1 MILPKS
7 LLNNRLSPS
16 RTIQT
21 PHVHRRDQH
30 ILHERHEGRGPLAR
44 NAPRSVVYLKH
55 HQRNAR
61 PLLCE
66 KSFLKFLRDPM
77 DPTQKAK
84 EKKNLRDQ
92 CQGEV
97 IFGDICHGDHN
108 ERRPE
113 GKDGVDDRAA
123 AVAGRVVEK
132 DGGED
137 QPQGN
142 EEGEQDLHDAVE
154 EIGWE
159 DEDIAVASFGLEKI
173 STQNI
178 ALLLDTSFFFLPLF
192 PAHFLFLSTHLWV
205 EELLVWKK
213 KPFLAS
219 M

>member
-1 MILPKS
+1 MILPRP
-7 LLNNRLSPS
+7 LLNDRLSPS
-16 RTIQT
+16 RSIQT

-30 ILHERHEGRGPLAR
+30 ILHERHESGEPLAR
-44 NAPRSVVYLKH
+44 NAPRSVVYLKD

-61 PLLCE
+61 SPLRE
-66 KSFLKFLRDPM
+66 KSS
-77 DPTQKAK
+77 
-84 EKKNLRDQ
+84 LRDQ

-113 GKDGVDDRAA
+113 GKDSVDDRAA
-123 AVAGRVVEK
+123 AVAGHVVEK

-137 QPQGN
+137 QPQGD

-159 DEDIAVASFGLEKI
+159 DEDVAVASFGLEKV
-173 STQNI
+173 SAQNI
-178 ALLLDTSFFFLPLF
+178 ALLLDTSSFS
-192 PAHFLFLSTHLWV
+192 STCLRP
-205 EELLVWKK
+205 LLVSVNSPQGRETTCLRKK
-213 KPFLAS
+213 NLFLAS